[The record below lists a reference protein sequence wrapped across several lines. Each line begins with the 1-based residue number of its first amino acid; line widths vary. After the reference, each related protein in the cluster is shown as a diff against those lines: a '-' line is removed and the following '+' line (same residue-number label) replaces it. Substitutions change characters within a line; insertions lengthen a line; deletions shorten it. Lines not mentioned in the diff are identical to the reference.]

1 MAVNEENDGN
11 TKKFPYRMLN
21 DLSKKLKSAEDKIAS
36 LLDERE
42 SHRND
47 LKMSCNVC
55 NHAVLSESTNEVST
69 VNGMHAEAAT
79 ANADALKEEVCQLQK
94 KVAELVYMNNR
105 YHLSISNCTV
115 CTSDDEFSDA
125 SLPDEVPII
134 ASTPVAASPDTLES
148 RISPVPCSD
157 VPSSVQKRQAD
168 SVMKRKD
175 KDKTFI
181 SKMMK
186 TLNKLEAKYMTPEHK
201 RKTRLFTRKQRNS
214 SLVPKEFASIYYTL
228 AAPEPKVV
236 PVPDPFPH
244 VRWSDV
250 RFKPA
255 LPTPESCPVYSCSQ
269 DPSFYMEKREFR
281 NGSVIPAVS
290 ESDFLRLARY
300 NGQPF
305 GSMPGYK
312 TNLGVV
318 GVPTTPVGGYVFC
331 PDLSKWV
338 LHAEPHSSPSVGRR
352 IRQGGTLIA
361 RRGKG

>member
-1 MAVNEENDGN
+1 MTFIDTVTDKTNIDIVDSDTKGDQEARDDLRVGLGTVQKRDHVVAGIVGSDDKPPTSTPRDTTDEVPTADG
-11 TKKFPYRMLN
+11 LHGEGV
-21 DLSKKLKSAEDKIAS
+21 A
-36 LLDERE
+36 
-42 SHRND
+42 
-47 LKMSCNVC
+47 NV
-55 NHAVLSESTNEVST
+55 
-69 VNGMHAEAAT
+69 
-79 ANADALKEEVCQLQK
+79 DALKEEVCQLKK

-115 CTSDDEFSDA
+115 CTSDDEVS
-125 SLPDEVPII
+125 II
-134 ASTPVAASPDTLES
+134 ASTPVAASPDTLDS

-201 RKTRLFTRKQRNS
+201 RKTRLFTRKQRSS

-236 PVPDPFPH
+236 PFPDPFPH

-269 DPSFYMEKREFR
+269 DPGFYKEKREFR
-281 NGSVIPAVS
+281 NGSVIPTVS

-305 GSMPGYK
+305 GSLPGYK

-318 GVPTTPVGGYVFC
+318 GVPTTPVGGYVYC
-331 PDLSKWV
+331 PDTSKWV
-338 LHAEPHSSPSVGRR
+338 LHAEPPSSPSVGRR
-352 IRQGGTLIA
+352 TRKGGTPMA